1 MHINQE
7 VSIMSFHPIVEEFLA
22 QPEVPFSKDVLAELD
37 KPTHVQS
44 RAVFEQVNRII
55 SSFTP
60 EQIETYR
67 EAAHQYLFGKKTKL

>member
-37 KPTHVQS
+37 NHPHVSS
-44 RAVFEQVNRII
+44 RASFEKVNRIL

-60 EQIETYR
+60 EQIEKYR
-67 EAAHQYLFGKKTKL
+67 EDAHQYLFGKKTKS